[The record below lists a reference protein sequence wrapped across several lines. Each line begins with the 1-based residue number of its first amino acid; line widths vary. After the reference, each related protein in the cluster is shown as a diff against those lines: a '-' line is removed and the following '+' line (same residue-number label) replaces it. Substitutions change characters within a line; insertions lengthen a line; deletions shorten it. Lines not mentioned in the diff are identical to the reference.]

1 MLQIRIFP
9 RLIVTASS
17 RTLIFLIIHCYHS
30 STTLPNMTRSFIID
44 YKVKR
49 KAKVRRL
56 SDPTPAR
63 RATFDIASLSSTP
76 SVKIVRSSRR
86 HSMPIKKSVQFSS
99 MATVFLI
106 KPPPHSDDVAPT
118 SNWYNSQEHQQF
130 KKERISD
137 VLSIRRSAVTRP
149 AAAASINTT
158 ISSPSTFSSSSSATS
173 SSSEDCPVGL
183 EQLLSKGSSKEAL
196 FRRKFVI
203 QTVLVEQHRQRTIG
217 HYDPDKIATLSYSIT
232 VDSFLGAQKRGRFQ
246 AMAKFV

>member
-1 MLQIRIFP
+1 
-9 RLIVTASS
+9 
-17 RTLIFLIIHCYHS
+17 
-30 STTLPNMTRSFIID
+30 MTRSFIID

-56 SDPTPAR
+56 SDPTPVR

-76 SVKIVRSSRR
+76 SVKNAQSSRR

-99 MATVFLI
+99 MATVCLI

-149 AAAASINTT
+149 AAAAASSSINTT
-158 ISSPSTFSSSSSATS
+158 ISSPSTFSSSSATS

-203 QTVLVEQHRQRTIG
+203 HTVLVEQHRQRTIG
-217 HYDPDKIATLSYSIT
+217 HYDPDKIATLSHSIT

-246 AMAKFV
+246 EMAKFV

>member
-1 MLQIRIFP
+1 
-9 RLIVTASS
+9 
-17 RTLIFLIIHCYHS
+17 
-30 STTLPNMTRSFIID
+30 MTRSFIID

-56 SDPTPAR
+56 SDPTPVR
-63 RATFDIASLSSTP
+63 RATFDIASLSS
-76 SVKIVRSSRR
+76 VKNVQSSRR

-99 MATVFLI
+99 MATVCLI

-118 SNWYNSQEHQQF
+118 SNWYNSQEHKQF
-130 KKERISD
+130 KKERTLD

-149 AAAASINTT
+149 AAAAASTSSINTT
-158 ISSPSTFSSSSSATS
+158 ISSPSTFSSSSSSATS

-183 EQLLSKGSSKEAL
+183 EQLLSKGSSKESL

-217 HYDPDKIATLSYSIT
+217 YYDPDKIAKLSHSVT

-246 AMAKFV
+246 EMAKFV

>member
-1 MLQIRIFP
+1 
-9 RLIVTASS
+9 
-17 RTLIFLIIHCYHS
+17 
-30 STTLPNMTRSFIID
+30 MTRSFIID

-63 RATFDIASLSSTP
+63 RATFDIASLSS
-76 SVKIVRSSRR
+76 VKNVQSSRR

-99 MATVFLI
+99 MATVCLI

-130 KKERISD
+130 KKERILD
-137 VLSIRRSAVTRP
+137 VLSIRRSAVNRP
-149 AAAASINTT
+149 AAAAAAASSSINMT
-158 ISSPSTFSSSSSATS
+158 ISSPSTVSSSSSWVTY

-217 HYDPDKIATLSYSIT
+217 HYDPDKIATLSHSIT

-246 AMAKFV
+246 EMAKFV

>member
-1 MLQIRIFP
+1 
-9 RLIVTASS
+9 
-17 RTLIFLIIHCYHS
+17 
-30 STTLPNMTRSFIID
+30 MTRSFIID

-56 SDPTPAR
+56 SDPTPVR

-76 SVKIVRSSRR
+76 SVKNAQSSRR

-99 MATVFLI
+99 MATVCLI

-149 AAAASINTT
+149 AAAAASSSINTT
-158 ISSPSTFSSSSSATS
+158 ISSPSTFSSSSVTY

-183 EQLLSKGSSKEAL
+183 EQLLSKDSSKESL
-196 FRRKFVI
+196 FRRKFAI

-217 HYDPDKIATLSYSIT
+217 HYDPDKIAMLSHSIT

-246 AMAKFV
+246 EMAKFV

>member
-1 MLQIRIFP
+1 
-9 RLIVTASS
+9 
-17 RTLIFLIIHCYHS
+17 
-30 STTLPNMTRSFIID
+30 MTSSFIVD

-56 SDPTPAR
+56 SDPTPVR

-76 SVKIVRSSRR
+76 SLKNAQSSRR

-99 MATVFLI
+99 MATVRLI
-106 KPPPHSDDVAPT
+106 MPPPHSDDVAPT
-118 SNWYNSQEHQQF
+118 SNWYNGQEHQQF

-137 VLSIRRSAVTRP
+137 VLSIRRSAITRP
-149 AAAASINTT
+149 AAAASSSISTT
-158 ISSPSTFSSSSSATS
+158 ISSPSSFSSSSSATS

-183 EQLLSKGSSKEAL
+183 EQLLSKGSSKESHD
-196 FRRKFVI
+196 RRKFAI

-217 HYDPDKIATLSYSIT
+217 HYDPDNIARLSHSIT

-246 AMAKFV
+246 EMAKFV

>member
-1 MLQIRIFP
+1 
-9 RLIVTASS
+9 
-17 RTLIFLIIHCYHS
+17 
-30 STTLPNMTRSFIID
+30 
-44 YKVKR
+44 
-49 KAKVRRL
+49 
-56 SDPTPAR
+56 
-63 RATFDIASLSSTP
+63 
-76 SVKIVRSSRR
+76 
-86 HSMPIKKSVQFSS
+86 
-99 MATVFLI
+99 MATVCLI

-149 AAAASINTT
+149 AAAAASSSINTT
-158 ISSPSTFSSSSSATS
+158 ISSPSTFSSSSSSATS

-217 HYDPDKIATLSYSIT
+217 HYDPDKIATLSHSIT

-246 AMAKFV
+246 EMAKFV

>member
-1 MLQIRIFP
+1 
-9 RLIVTASS
+9 
-17 RTLIFLIIHCYHS
+17 
-30 STTLPNMTRSFIID
+30 MTRSFIID

-56 SDPTPAR
+56 SDPTPVR

-76 SVKIVRSSRR
+76 SVKNAQSSRR

-99 MATVFLI
+99 MATVCLI

-149 AAAASINTT
+149 AAAAASSSINTT
-158 ISSPSTFSSSSSATS
+158 ISSPSTFSSSSATS

-217 HYDPDKIATLSYSIT
+217 HYDPDKIATLSHSIT

-246 AMAKFV
+246 EMAKFV